1 MRKMIILMYDDLNT
15 LIKKGEVV
23 ERYYNP
29 KNYFKKIDFF
39 LINQKKPL
47 TSDLKKMTG
56 NAKVNFYNIKLTF
69 LQKVLLFFNLP
80 FLSNHL
86 ENIVKNIKN
95 KKPDLIRCYNLN
107 FQIFIAQILNNKF
120 NIPYIIS
127 LHYDLVN
134 HLNNKNFL
142 ISYILKKRIIAVL
155 NKAYRIL
162 PVYKSAA
169 RFLID
174 NKIKNFTIC
183 YNFTKTIKK
192 KKTIR
197 KDKHIHFVCTNR
209 QFHYKNPINII
220 KAIKEIED
228 ARLTLIGDGP
238 LNHYLQ
244 NYVKLN
250 RLSNRVFFIKKI
262 KNSEYIKILGNFDV
276 FVNCSEI
283 NEFSKGMIEAISSGL
298 PIISNHQSIK
308 IPELSRNFCLLNFNT
323 PEGYKISML
332 KIINNH
338 LLMKKLCKHAKKV
351 YLKSYETKNCEKKFE
366 KIYETVF
373 NKDQVNVRYRY

>member
-1 MRKMIILMYDDLNT
+1 MKKMIILMYDDLNK
-15 LIKKGEVV
+15 LIKKGEIV

-29 KNYFKKIDFF
+29 KNYFKIIDFY

-47 TSDLKKMTG
+47 ISNVKKMTG
-56 NAKVNFYNIKLTF
+56 SAKINFYNIKLTF
-69 LQKVLLFFNLP
+69 LQKVLLFFNLT
-80 FLSNHL
+80 FLSNNL
-86 ENIVKNIKN
+86 EYIFKNIKN

-127 LHYDLVN
+127 VHYDLVN
-134 HLNNKNFL
+134 HLKNKNFF
-142 ISYILKKRIIAVL
+142 ISYILKKKLIAVL

-183 YNFTKTIKK
+183 YNFIKTIKK
-192 KKTIR
+192 KKKSIK

-209 QFHYKNPINII
+209 QVHYKNPINII
-220 KAIKEIED
+220 KAMEEIEN
-228 ARLTLIGDGP
+228 AKLTLIGDGP

-250 RLSNRVFFIKKI
+250 KLSNRVFFIKRI
-262 KNSEYIKILGNFDV
+262 ENSEYIKILRNFDV
-276 FVNCSEI
+276 FVNCSEL
-283 NEFSKGMIEAISSGL
+283 NEFSKGMIEAIASGL

-323 PEGYKISML
+323 PKGYRISMS
-332 KIINNH
+332 KIINNN
-338 LLMKKLCKHAKKV
+338 LLMKKLCKHAKEV
-351 YLKSYETKNCEKKFE
+351 YLKNYETNNCEKKFE
-366 KIYETVF
+366 KIYETLF
-373 NKDQVNVRYRY
+373 NKN

>member
-1 MRKMIILMYDDLNT
+1 MIILMYDDLNK
-15 LIKKGEVV
+15 LIKKGEIV

-47 TSDLKKMTG
+47 ISNLKKMTG

-69 LQKVLLFFNLP
+69 LQKVLLFLNLP

-86 ENIVKNIKN
+86 ENVVENIKN

-134 HLNNKNFL
+134 HLKNKNFL
-142 ISYILKKRIIAVL
+142 IAYILQKRIVAVL
-155 NKAYRIL
+155 SEAFRIL

-169 RFLID
+169 RIMTD
-174 NKIKNFTIC
+174 NKLKNFTIC
-183 YNFTKTIKK
+183 YNFTKKIKRKK
-192 KKTIR
+192 KKIR
-197 KDKHIHFVCTNR
+197 KDRHIHFVCTNR
-209 QFHYKNPINII
+209 QLYYKNPINII
-220 KAIKEIED
+220 KAIKEIEN
-228 ARLTLIGDGP
+228 AKLTLIGDGP
-238 LNHYLQ
+238 LNNYLQ

-250 RLSNRVFFIKKI
+250 KLSNKVFFIKKI
-262 KNSEYIKILGNFDV
+262 ENSEYIKILKNFDI
-276 FVNCSEI
+276 FINCSKI
-283 NEFSKGMIEAISSGL
+283 NEFSKGMIEAISFGL

-323 PEGYKISML
+323 PEGYRISML
-332 KIINNH
+332 KIINNN

-351 YLKSYETKNCEKKFE
+351 YLKNYETNNCEKKFE

-373 NKDQVNVRYRY
+373 NKD